1 MIRLERPGDLDVSR
15 FRRVVRDGEPVE
27 VDPALLDAVDAAR
40 ARMLEHLAG
49 GATAYGVTTG
59 VGFLSHTPIG
69 PEEQL
74 AFQRSLIARGAGAGP
89 PLPAAVTRGALLIRL
104 AGFLHGAAGVSAAL
118 CRFLADRLNDGWAPV
133 VPSRGITSS
142 GEVIALSHLAQPL
155 AGDGAVLLDGAV
167 VPGAEAL
174 ARAGA
179 APYAPGLKEGI
190 ALINGAPFA
199 PALAAHLGPRCAALL
214 EQATL
219 AGALTAALAEQP
231 LRAYSPRLG
240 RLKGEPAQAA
250 VQAQLSA
257 WLGGGAEDRPQG
269 PVSFRV
275 LPQVHG
281 AALELLERLEA
292 QVERELRGV
301 SDSPLFLVAG
311 DGEPEGFYP
320 NGNFHPAALGL
331 ALDGLVIAFVQVG
344 NLSATRLHRLLDG
357 RFSGLPDQ
365 LAAEPGRQSGL
376 ILAHKTVLGH
386 VAELRA
392 LAAPAGVHQLDGSTG
407 QEDVQATAFLSAE
420 RLARA
425 LDELEHVLAAELV
438 AARQA
443 HHLRGEPLPPALEA
457 PLTRLTAAVE
467 PVLEDRSLTA
477 DLAAVR
483 ALLRDGA
490 LTAGRA
496 H

>member
-1 MIRLERPGDLDVSR
+1 MIRLERPGDLGLAAY
-15 FRRVVRDGEPVE
+15 RRVVQAGEPVE
-27 VDPALLDAVDAAR
+27 VAPALLAAVDDRR
-40 ARMLEHLAG
+40 AQMLAHVEAG
-49 GATAYGVTTG
+49 ASAYGVTTG
-59 VGFLSHTPIG
+59 VGYLSRTRIG
-69 PEEQL
+69 PEEQV
-74 AFQRSLIARGAGAGP
+74 AFQRSLLARGAGAGP

-104 AGFLHGAAGVSAAL
+104 AGFVHGAAGVSGAL
-118 CRFLADRLNDGWAPV
+118 CAFLAARLNDGWAPV

-155 AGDGAVLLDGAV
+155 AGDGEVLLGGERLT
-167 VPGAEAL
+167 GAEAL

-199 PALAAHLGPRCAALL
+199 PALAAHLAPRCAALL
-214 EQATL
+214 EQATR
-219 AGALTAALAEQP
+219 AGALTAALAAQP

-240 RLKGEPAQAA
+240 RLKGDAGQER
-250 VQAQLSA
+250 VQEWLAA
-257 WLGGGAEDRPQG
+257 WLGPELADRPQG

-281 AALELLERLEA
+281 AALELAGRLEE

-301 SDSPLFLVAG
+301 SDSPLFLAAEG
-311 DGEPEGFYP
+311 DAPEGFYP
-320 NGNFHPAALGL
+320 SGNFHPAAIAL
-331 ALDGLVIAFVQVG
+331 ALDGLANAFAQVG

-386 VAELRA
+386 VAELRR

-407 QEDVQATAFLSAE
+407 QEDVQATAFLAADQLT
-420 RLARA
+420 RL

-443 HHLRGEPLPPALEA
+443 HHLRAAPLPPGLAGAMAALE
-457 PLTRLTAAVE
+457 AAVE
-467 PVLEDRSLTA
+467 PVREDRSLTA

-483 ALLRDGA
+483 ALLREGG
-490 LTAGRA
+490 LTRA
-496 H
+496 A

>member
-1 MIRLERPGDLDVSR
+1 MIRLERPGDLGLADY
-15 FRRVVRDGEPVE
+15 RRVVEDGEPVE
-27 VDPALLDAVDAAR
+27 IAPGLLAAVEER
-40 ARMLEHLAG
+40 RGRMLAHLEAG
-49 GATAYGVTTG
+49 ASAYGVTTG
-59 VGFLSHTPIG
+59 VGYLSRTRIG

-74 AFQRSLIARGAGAGP
+74 AFQRSLLARGAGAGP
-89 PLPAAVTRGALLIRL
+89 PLPADVSRGALLIRL
-104 AGFLHGAAGVSAAL
+104 AGFLHGAAGVSGAL
-118 CRFLADRLNDGWAPV
+118 CAFVAARLNDGWAPV
-133 VPSRGITSS
+133 VPSRGITAS
-142 GEVIALSHLAQPL
+142 GEVIALSHLAHPL
-155 AGDGAVLLDGAV
+155 VGDGEVLVGGERL
-167 VPGAEAL
+167 PGAEAL

-190 ALINGAPFA
+190 ALVNGAPFA
-199 PALAAHLGPRCAALL
+199 PALAAHLAPRCAGLL

-219 AGALTAALAEQP
+219 AGALSAVLAAQP

-240 RLKGEPAQAA
+240 RLKGDRGQEQ
-250 VQAQLSA
+250 VQERLAA
-257 WLGGGAEDRPQG
+257 WLGPELEDRPQG

-281 AALELLERLEA
+281 AALELVGRLED

-301 SDSPLFLVAG
+301 SDSPLFLAAG
-311 DGEPEGFYP
+311 NGAPEGFYP
-320 NGNFHPAALGL
+320 SGNFHPAVI
-331 ALDGLVIAFVQVG
+331 ALDLDALANAFAQVG
-344 NLSATRLHRLLDG
+344 NLSATRLHRLLDA

-365 LAAEPGRQSGL
+365 LAAEPGRQTGL

-386 VAELRA
+386 VAELRR

-407 QEDVQATAFLSAE
+407 QEDVQATAFLAADQLS
-420 RLARA
+420 RL

-443 HHLRGEPLPPALEA
+443 HHLRAAPLPAGLAPAMAALEA
-457 PLTRLTAAVE
+457 AIE

-483 ALLRDGA
+483 ALLRARA
-490 LTAGRA
+490 LG
-496 H
+496 

>member
-1 MIRLERPGDLDVSR
+1 MIRLERPGDLDLAR
-15 FRRVVRDGEPVE
+15 YRRVVDDGEPVE
-27 VDPALLDAVDAAR
+27 IGRALLADVDAAR
-40 ARMLEHLAG
+40 ARMIAHLDAG
-49 GATAYGVTTG
+49 ASAYGVTTG
-59 VGFLSHTPIG
+59 VGYLSRTRIG

-74 AFQRSLIARGAGAGP
+74 AFQRSLLARGAGAGP
-89 PLPAAVTRGALLIRL
+89 PLPAAVTRGALLVRL
-104 AGFLHGAAGVSAAL
+104 AGFLHGGAGVSAAL
-118 CRFLADRLNDGWAPV
+118 CRFLARRLNDGWAPV

-155 AGDGAVLLDGAV
+155 TGDGAVLLGGEV

-179 APYAPGLKEGI
+179 APYEPGLKEGI
-190 ALINGAPFA
+190 ALVTGAPFA
-199 PALAAHLGPRCAALL
+199 PALAAHLGARCAALL

-219 AGALTAALAEQP
+219 AGALTAVLAAQP

-240 RLKGEPAQAA
+240 RLKGEPAQER
-250 VQAQLSA
+250 VQAQIA
-257 WLGGGAEDRPQG
+257 TWLGPAAHDRPQG

-281 AALELLERLEA
+281 AALELVERLEA
-292 QVERELRGV
+292 QVERELRGL
-301 SDSPLFLVAG
+301 SDSPLFLAAA

-320 NGNFHPAALGL
+320 SGNFHPAALGL
-331 ALDGLVIAFVQVG
+331 SLDGLAVAFAQVG

-407 QEDVQATAFLSAE
+407 QEDVQATTFLSADQ
-420 RLARA
+420 LARA
-425 LDELEHVLAAELV
+425 LDELEHILAAELV

-443 HHLRGEPLPPALEA
+443 HHLRGEPLPPALAAAMA
-457 PLTRLTAAVE
+457 PLADAVE
-467 PVLEDRSLTA
+467 PVREDRALTG

-483 ALLRDGA
+483 ALLRSRV
-490 LTAGRA
+490 RA
-496 H
+496 QPASM